1 MKIRNYLLS
10 SCLIAALCSCGTS
23 QKENLNLTLSKDT
36 LFDKVKGA
44 WAGQILGCTYG
55 GPTEFQYLSTIIPDS
70 VVMSWGNGEIKKWF
84 DGGGG
89 LYDDVYVDLT
99 FVETFERCGL
109 DAPVDSFAA
118 AFLAKEYP
126 LCHANQQARYNL
138 LQGLSPHASGY
149 WKNNPH
155 ANCLDFQIEAD
166 FAGIMSPGMVNS
178 AVDFCDRIGHIMA
191 YGDGWYGGVYVA
203 AMYSLAYVSDDIEYI
218 VTEGLKAIPQQSRF
232 YACMTDVINWH
243 KQYPD
248 DWKKCWEEIEK
259 KWGTND
265 IACPDGIEVPFNIE
279 TYVNGAYI
287 ILGLL
292 YGQGDFEKTIDI
304 STRAGQDSDCTPATA
319 AGILGVIQGYKA
331 IPEYWKPALE
341 RCENIKF
348 PYTDISLSSVYDINL
363 KLLSDVLK
371 ANGGKIKGD
380 KYYTTIQKPKTVAWE
395 VSFEGLYP
403 SERRVIKYDL
413 GTEKTFEFNGKGV
426 VLMGMIRQDVKD
438 SNDNY
443 IAILEA
449 YIDGK
454 KVETI
459 EMPYDYIKRKYDIFY
474 NYDLEEGP
482 HKLVIKWIN
491 PNEKYAVQC
500 KDMVVYSSIPA
511 EPINPYK

>member
-10 SCLIAALCSCGTS
+10 GCLIAALCSCGTS

-55 GPTEFQYLSTIIPDS
+55 GPTEFQYLSTMIPDS
-70 VVMSWGNGEIKKWF
+70 VVIPWGNGEIKKWF

-166 FAGIMSPGMVNS
+166 FAGIMSPGMVNN

-265 IACPDGIEVPFNIE
+265 IACPDGVEVPFNIE

-304 STRAGQDSDCTPATA
+304 STRAGQDSDCNPASSG
-319 AGILGVIQGYKA
+319 GILGTMLGYNRLPEKYKA
-331 IPEYWKPALE
+331 EVVTLQLGCCFFFSYDCIFCLCLLCGRKSGRFCLVVLEHLLCFFCQGFYFALVFL
-341 RCENIKF
+341 RSFLHLLISTLSCRNILH
-348 PYTDISLSSVYDINL
+348 DIFRIDQC
-363 KLLSDVLK
+363 KLLCICRH
-371 ANGGKIKGD
+371 A
-380 KYYTTIQKPKTVAWE
+380 
-395 VSFEGLYP
+395 
-403 SERRVIKYDL
+403 
-413 GTEKTFEFNGKGV
+413 
-426 VLMGMIRQDVKD
+426 D
-438 SNDNY
+438 SKQHHD
-443 IAILEA
+443 
-449 YIDGK
+449 
-454 KVETI
+454 
-459 EMPYDYIKRKYDIFY
+459 
-474 NYDLEEGP
+474 
-482 HKLVIKWIN
+482 
-491 PNEKYAVQC
+491 
-500 KDMVVYSSIPA
+500 
-511 EPINPYK
+511 